1 MHINFKNKIVIV
13 VGGTRGIGLSISNSF
28 LSAEA
33 IVHIISRNRDY
44 ELEDNLANKYNNK
57 VFFHVADSKNESEL
71 QLIANKIKNFDIL
84 VSNVGSG
91 KSTLNPINESNIWNE
106 IWDTNFTTSLNSARI
121 FSSIM
126 NKGGVI
132 TFISSIAGKEFIGA
146 PTEYSVA
153 KSAIN
158 SFSKMLSHRLGP
170 DLRVNTI
177 LPGNIYFKNGTWD
190 LKMQENPQ
198 LVTQMIEKNVPLR
211 RFGNPDEVANL
222 VLFISSDKAA
232 FITGACITIDG
243 GQSKSFN

>member
-1 MHINFKNKIVIV
+1 MYIDFKNKIVLV
-13 VGGTRGIGLSISNSF
+13 VGGTKGIGLSISNSF
-28 LSAEA
+28 LLADA
-33 IVHIISRNRDY
+33 IVHIISRNKNY
-44 ELEDNLANKYNNK
+44 ELENSLIAKFKNK
-57 VFFHVADSKNESEL
+57 VYFHIADSKNESDL
-71 QLIANKIKNFDIL
+71 QLIANKISKFDIL

-91 KSTLNPINESNIWNE
+91 KSSLNPINETNIWNE
-106 IWDTNFTTSLNSARI
+106 VWDTNFTTALNTARI
-121 FSSIM
+121 FTPIM

-132 TFISSIAGKEFIGA
+132 TFISSIAGKEIIGA
-146 PTEYSVA
+146 PTEYCVA

-158 SFSKMLSHRLGP
+158 TFSKILSHRLGP

-190 LKMQENPQ
+190 MKMQQSPNEVSN
-198 LVTQMIEKNVPLR
+198 MIENNVPLK
-211 RFGNPDEVANL
+211 RFGTPEEVANL